1 MKLTKIILF
10 LIFCLVIGVF
20 LFKQKQTSS
29 VISAEMEKSQATKQD
44 IIHNNPKKLKN
55 LKMQDIY
62 QRIWEA
68 DQNENGIQ
76 PILDTQTGDLE
87 KGYVKVNSSLNDQDQ
102 NLRVLTDLH
111 IPESKKRTYKL
122 GIKLFDNFAL
132 SERAEEIDNA
142 EERTEVHDFVDAIID
157 TAPMQVA
164 RAYIAE
170 QTGSSLTRQR
180 FYNTIMEMWFR
191 KYAQSGDPHLSGFE
205 HVIIGEQDGSKAKGY
220 HFWYKYYLDDG
231 FARQQDGLYA
241 DAFPA
246 LQDDRINYFGS
257 KMTGNQHQ
265 FPESVTISYRWFAP
279 DYEAE
284 ALRPLFKKI
293 GGFFVGC
300 SIEGLLAMGTVRGH
314 LGINAPRKAVI
325 NGGEYDMK
333 LFHSENRQHIRTFYP
348 VFLQGTPVVV
358 EEEDPIV
365 DPVDPVVPPTTPSDI
380 KMIAAL
386 VNPTGNDVGK
396 ESITIINTSS
406 IALSLTNWRIVDKND
421 NYTSF
426 SIPAIEGGETH
437 RVILDGKGAQL
448 SNKDGVIKLLNEQGE
463 MVHLVSYSRGQVRE
477 QGKTILF

>member
-1 MKLTKIILF
+1 
-10 LIFCLVIGVF
+10 
-20 LFKQKQTSS
+20 
-29 VISAEMEKSQATKQD
+29 
-44 IIHNNPKKLKN
+44 
-55 LKMQDIY
+55 MQDIY

-76 PILDTQTGDLE
+76 PILDTQTGNPE
-87 KGYVKVNSSLNDQDQ
+87 KGYVKVNSNLNQQ
-102 NLRVLTDLH
+102 NEDLRVLSDLH
-111 IPESKKRTYKL
+111 IPENKKQTYLL
-122 GIKLFDNFAL
+122 GLKLFDNFAL
-132 SERAEEIDNA
+132 SERAEEIDTA

-231 FARQQDGLYA
+231 FARQQDGIFA
-241 DAFPA
+241 NSFPT
-246 LQDDRINYFGS
+246 LQDDRINYAGS
-257 KMTGNQHQ
+257 KLTGNQYQ

-333 LFHSENRQHIRTFYP
+333 LFHSENRQHIRTFFP
-348 VFLQGTPVVV
+348 VFLQGTP
-358 EEEDPIV
+358 
-365 DPVDPVVPPTTPSDI
+365 PVDTGTDEGTTDDTGSTGETTTISSDI
-380 KMIAAL
+380 RMIAAL
-386 VNPTGNDVGK
+386 VNPTGDDVGK
-396 ESITIINTSS
+396 ESITIINTGSTT
-406 IALSLTNWRIVDKND
+406 LTLNNWRIVDKNG
-421 NYTSF
+421 NSSNF
-426 SIPAIEGGETH
+426 SIAAIGGGDTY
-437 RVILDGKGAQL
+437 RIVLDGNGAQL
-448 SNKDGVIKLLNEQGE
+448 SNKDGIIRLLNDQGE
-463 MVHLVSYSRGQVRE
+463 MVHLVSYSRGQIRE
-477 QGKTILF
+477 QGRTIVF

>member
-1 MKLTKIILF
+1 
-10 LIFCLVIGVF
+10 
-20 LFKQKQTSS
+20 
-29 VISAEMEKSQATKQD
+29 
-44 IIHNNPKKLKN
+44 
-55 LKMQDIY
+55 MQDIY

-68 DQNENGIQ
+68 DQNENGIS
-76 PILDTQTGDLE
+76 PILGSQTGDPE
-87 KGYVKVNSSLNDQDQ
+87 KGYVKVNTDLNDQDKD
-102 NLRVLTDLH
+102 LRVLTDLH
-111 IPESKKRTYKL
+111 IPETKKRTYKL
-122 GIKLFDNFAL
+122 GLKLFDNFAL
-132 SERAEEIDNA
+132 SERAEEIDTA

-164 RAYIAE
+164 RAYIAQ

-180 FYNTIMEMWFR
+180 FYNTLMEMWFR
-191 KYAQSGDPHLSGFE
+191 KYTQSGDPHLSGFE

-231 FARQQDGLYA
+231 FARQQDGIFA

-246 LQDDRINYFGS
+246 LKDDRINYFGS

-265 FPESVTISYRWFAP
+265 FPESVTIAYRWFAP

-300 SIEGLLAMGTVRGH
+300 SIEGLLALGTVRGH
-314 LGINAPRKAVI
+314 LGINAPKKAVI

-333 LFHSENRQHIRTFYP
+333 LFHSANRQHIRTFYP
-348 VFLQGTPVVV
+348 VFLQGTVPVATGGG
-358 EEEDPIV
+358 EGGDTGEGGTGGS
-365 DPVDPVVPPTTPSDI
+365 TTTSPSDI
-380 KMIAAL
+380 KMVAAL
-386 VNPTGNDVGK
+386 INPAGNDVGK

-406 IALSLTNWRIVDKND
+406 IPLTLNNWRIVDKNE

-426 SIPAIEGGETH
+426 SIASIGGGETH
-437 RVILDGKGAQL
+437 RIILDGRGAQL
-448 SNKDGVIKLLNEQGE
+448 SNKDGVIKLLNEQEE

>member
-1 MKLTKIILF
+1 
-10 LIFCLVIGVF
+10 
-20 LFKQKQTSS
+20 
-29 VISAEMEKSQATKQD
+29 
-44 IIHNNPKKLKN
+44 
-55 LKMQDIY
+55 MQDIY

-76 PILDTQTGDLE
+76 PILDTQSGNLE
-87 KGYVKVNSSLNDQDQ
+87 KGYVKVNSNINQQDQD
-102 NLRVLTDLH
+102 LRVLTDLH
-111 IPESKKRTYKL
+111 IPEHKKHTYKL
-122 GIKLFDNFAL
+122 GLKLFDNFSL
-132 SERAEEIDNA
+132 SERAEEIDTA
-142 EERTEVHDFVDAIID
+142 TERTEVHDFVDAIID

-191 KYAQSGDPHLSGFE
+191 KYAQSGNPHLSGFE

-241 DAFPA
+241 DSFPA
-246 LQDDRINYFGS
+246 LRDDRINYFGS

-265 FPESVTISYRWFAP
+265 FPESVTIAYRWFAP

-300 SIEGLLAMGTVRGH
+300 SIEGLLAIGTVRGH
-314 LGINAPRKAVI
+314 LGINAPKKGVI
-325 NGGEYDMK
+325 NGGEYDIK

-348 VFLQGTPVVV
+348 VFLQGTV
-358 EEEDPIV
+358 
-365 DPVDPVVPPTTPSDI
+365 PVDAEEGSGSTDDTDNTDTAGGITTTPSDI
-380 KMIAAL
+380 RIVAAL
-386 VNPTGNDVGK
+386 VNPTGDDVGK
-396 ESITIINTSS
+396 ESITIINTGGM
-406 IALSLTNWRIVDKND
+406 ATTLNNWRIVDKNG
-421 NYTSF
+421 NSSNF
-426 SIPAIEGGETH
+426 SVPTIGSGDTYRI
-437 RVILDGKGAQL
+437 ILDGKGVQL
-448 SNKDGVIKLLNEQGE
+448 SNKDGFIKLLNENGD

-477 QGKTILF
+477 QGRTILF

>member
-1 MKLTKIILF
+1 
-10 LIFCLVIGVF
+10 
-20 LFKQKQTSS
+20 
-29 VISAEMEKSQATKQD
+29 
-44 IIHNNPKKLKN
+44 
-55 LKMQDIY
+55 MQDIY
-62 QRIWEA
+62 QRIWDA
-68 DQNENGIQ
+68 DQKENGIC
-76 PILDTQTGDLE
+76 PILDTQAGDPQ
-87 KGYVKVNSSLNDQDQ
+87 KGYVKVNSNLDQQSEDT
-102 NLRVLTDLH
+102 RVLTDLH
-111 IPESKKRTYKL
+111 IPEGKKRTYQL
-122 GIKLFDNFAL
+122 GLKLFDNFSL
-132 SERAEEIDNA
+132 SERAEEIDTA

-157 TAPMQVA
+157 TAPMQLA

-191 KYAQSGDPHLSGFE
+191 KYAQSGNPHLSGFE
-205 HVIIGEQDGSKAKGY
+205 HVIIGEQDGSVAKGY

-241 DAFPA
+241 NSFPA

-314 LGINAPRKAVI
+314 LGINAPRKAII

-333 LFHSENRQHIRTFYP
+333 LFHSDNRQHIRTFFP
-348 VFLQGTPVVV
+348 VFLQGTV
-358 EEEDPIV
+358 
-365 DPVDPVVPPTTPSDI
+365 PVDTGGSSGGSEETGGSDESTGTTTTPSDI
-380 KMIAAL
+380 RMVAAL
-386 VNPTGNDVGK
+386 VNPIGDDVGK

-406 IALSLTNWRIVDKND
+406 TTITLNNWRIVDKN
-421 NYTSF
+421 NNSSNF
-426 SIPAIEGGETH
+426 SVAAIAGGETH
-437 RVILDGKGAQL
+437 RIILDGKGAQL
-448 SNKDGVIKLLNEQGE
+448 SNKDGLIKLLNDQGD
-463 MVHLVSYSRGQVRE
+463 MVHLVSYSSGQIRE
-477 QGKTILF
+477 QGRTILF

>member
-1 MKLTKIILF
+1 
-10 LIFCLVIGVF
+10 
-20 LFKQKQTSS
+20 
-29 VISAEMEKSQATKQD
+29 
-44 IIHNNPKKLKN
+44 
-55 LKMQDIY
+55 MQDIY

-68 DQNENGIQ
+68 DQKENGIC
-76 PILDTQTGDLE
+76 PILDTQAGNPE
-87 KGYVKVNSSLNDQDQ
+87 KGYVKVNS
-102 NLRVLTDLH
+102 NLDATDEDVRVLSDLH
-111 IPESKKRTYKL
+111 IPEHKKRTYQL
-122 GIKLFDNFAL
+122 GLKLFDNFSL
-132 SERAEEIDNA
+132 SERAEEVDTT

-157 TAPMQVA
+157 TAPMQIA

-180 FYNTIMEMWFR
+180 FYNTIIEMWFR

-241 DAFPA
+241 DAFPT
-246 LQDDRINYFGS
+246 LRDDRINYFGS
-257 KMTGNQHQ
+257 KMTGNQQQ
-265 FPESVTISYRWFAP
+265 FPESVTIAYRWFAP

-314 LGINAPRKAVI
+314 LGINAPRKALI

-333 LFHSENRQHIRTFYP
+333 LFHSDNRQHIRTFYP
-348 VFLQGTPVVV
+348 VFLQGTPLPAGENPCTDVT
-358 EEEDPIV
+358 P
-365 DPVDPVVPPTTPSDI
+365 PTPPPTPVVTSEI

-406 IALSLTNWRIVDKND
+406 MTLTLNNWQIEDKNEKRS
-421 NYTSF
+421 NF
-426 SIPAIEGGETH
+426 SVAAIEGGETH
-437 RVILDGKGAQL
+437 RIVLDGRDAQL
-448 SNKDGVIKLLNEQGE
+448 SNKDGVIKLLNENGDL
-463 MVHLVSYSRGQVRE
+463 VHLVSYSRGQIRE
-477 QGKTILF
+477 QGRTILF